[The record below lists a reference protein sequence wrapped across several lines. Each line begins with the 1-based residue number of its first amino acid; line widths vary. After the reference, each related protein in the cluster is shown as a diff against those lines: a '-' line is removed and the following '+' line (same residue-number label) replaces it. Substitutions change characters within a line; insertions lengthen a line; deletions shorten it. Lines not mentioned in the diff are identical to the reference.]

1 MRIEDGKNLWEY
13 FEEIENAPIVLKLIW
28 SVRTDVS
35 EIIERKEL
43 SPQLKEEVQKLL
55 NKNAK
60 AISFVTSQMEDF
72 RSKNEKFYENNNYY
86 NHFRTLLAL
95 EDTEEKLKFF
105 ITDIF
110 SKDNILSFKI
120 RFLENIE
127 NIFIY
132 SNQDKMIEDFAKE
145 LGNFVKKLN

>member
-1 MRIEDGKNLWEY
+1 MRIEDWRNLWEY
-13 FEEIENAPIVLKLIW
+13 FEEIKNAPVVLELIW
-28 SVRTDVS
+28 SVKNDVS
-35 EIIERKEL
+35 EIIEKKEL

-72 RSKNEKFYENNNYY
+72 RSKNEKFYENDNYY
-86 NHFRTLLAL
+86 NHFRTLLVL
-95 EDTEEKLKFF
+95 EDIEEKLKFF

-127 NIFIY
+127 NILIY
-132 SNQDKMIEDFAKE
+132 NNQDKMIEDFAKE
-145 LGNFVKKLN
+145 FGNFLKKLN

>member
-13 FEEIENAPIVLKLIW
+13 FEEIKNAPIVLKLIW

-132 SNQDKMIEDFAKE
+132 NNQDKMIEDFAKE